1 MPGFQK
7 IMITPLSPKL
17 CSTYEPESAAY
28 TTRRAGWDL
37 HTSPVKHR
45 VLGTQR
51 GSLWGKYRGAR
62 DKRCVSPITH
72 AVIGSILHPSRPH
85 HALQGAYGVK
95 ISRRASRAPFAH
107 SITFHAAVRPFYY
120 SSRTHRS
127 HEHHDWV
134 FQYYRLRYKHRQRP
148 D

>member
-1 MPGFQK
+1 MSTLLASACQASRRPQL
-7 IMITPLSPKL
+7 PHSHPNYCV

-28 TTRRAGWDL
+28 TTRRPGWSSTAFWKL
-37 HTSPVKHR
+37 KEGLSGVSTKER
-45 VLGTQR
+45 QLGMR
-51 GSLWGKYRGAR
+51 L
-62 DKRCVSPITH
+62 P
-72 AVIGSILHPSRPH
+72 IGSILHPSRPH

-107 SITFHAAVRPFYY
+107 SITFHAAVGPFYY

-127 HEHHDWV
+127 HEHHDCV
-134 FQYYRLRYKHRQRP
+134 LQYYRLRYKHRQRP